1 MLYLPKHFFTMKK
14 YNLLLSLVL
23 IACTFATI
31 SAQSAKR
38 YTLVEH
44 FTQASCGPCAQ
55 QNPAFEAF
63 YAQNENRIHHIA
75 YHTSWP
81 GVDPMNAANA
91 TEVANRVTYYG
102 VSGVPDMWIG
112 GTVSTSPGSISEGML
127 VANELAGSPIQV
139 VVTEATNGNQRD
151 VTVKINGINNSPT
164 GNYVLRVAVVEKMV
178 NYATPPGSN
187 GEMAFPNVFRKM
199 LPSTT
204 GDPITMPAMG
214 QNVVKNYS
222 YTLDAAWNAAQI
234 YVVAYIQEETS
245 HAVLNSG
252 TSKDWMVSYISNGA
266 SAFQAPANQVI
277 SMSGSLENAMNDIQ
291 LLNVT
296 LTSDAPASWIGGIN
310 YNGTTLPSNNENITI
325 PASSLA
331 TLNVEVNPSNE
342 VALAKYELTVTNQND
357 PTQVFKKTYYV
368 NNGIRDLVLGNV
380 NDHQDLYTDG
390 LTFANNTVKGALTQ
404 YEYLYLKQN
413 NALQGLYNI
422 YYNVGWTFPALS
434 DDIVNVLTPFLDAGG
449 NLLICGQDIAWD
461 VAPGITGNHAT
472 ATNQAF
478 FSNYL
483 QATYVADGSTSNSQL
498 TSVATDAIYGS
509 VPMANIVDAYN
520 GNMYPD
526 EILPKPGSN
535 AVAIFNY
542 NNNTSK
548 VAGIR
553 VDGLPYKVVYL
564 GIGIEMLSSTVIR
577 KQFVKITHDWF
588 YSNISGVEY
597 QQALNDLLQPNAP
610 NPADTYTNIPVDMQ
624 GKTGSLRLTDITG
637 KVVLTQNIEKNAT
650 NLTISTAELSAGT
663 YFYHILSEGSISA
676 SHKLV
681 VTH

>member
-1 MLYLPKHFFTMKK
+1 MKTHK
-14 YNLLLSLVL
+14 LLLSLAL
-23 IACTFATI
+23 TACSFAAI
-31 SAQSAKR
+31 FAQSAKR

-91 TEVANRVTYYG
+91 TEVADRVTYYG

-112 GTVSTSPGSISEGML
+112 GTVSTNPGSISEGML

-222 YTLDAAWNAAQI
+222 YTLDPTWNAAQM

-245 HAVLNSG
+245 HTVLNSG
-252 TSKDWMVSYISNGA
+252 TSKDWLVSYISNGA
-266 SAFQAPANQVI
+266 SAFQSPANQVT
-277 SMSGSLENAMNDIQ
+277 SMAGSLDNAMNDIQ

-296 LTSDAPASWIGGIN
+296 LTSDAPTSWIGGIN

-325 PASSLA
+325 AASSLA

-357 PTQVFKKTYYV
+357 PTQVFKKIYYV

-434 DDIVNVLTPFLDAGG
+434 DDIVNALTPFLDAGG

-461 VAPGITGNHAT
+461 IAPGITGNHAT
-472 ATNQAF
+472 AINQAF
-478 FSNYL
+478 FSNYM
-483 QATYVADGSTSNSQL
+483 QATYVADGGTSNNQL
-498 TSVATDAIYGS
+498 TAVAADAIYGS
-509 VPMANIVDAYN
+509 VPMANIVDAYG

-526 EILPKPGSN
+526 EILPKAGSN

-597 QQALNDLLQPNAP
+597 QQALNDLLQPNFP
-610 NPADTYTNIPVDMQ
+610 NPANTYTNIPVDMQ
-624 GKTGSLRLTDITG
+624 GKTGSLRLTDIAG

>member
-1 MLYLPKHFFTMKK
+1 MKK

-23 IACTFATI
+23 IACTSATI

-151 VTVKINGINNSPT
+151 VTVKINGINTSPT

-234 YVVAYIQEETS
+234 YVIAYIQEETS

-266 SAFQAPANQVI
+266 SAFQSPANQVT

-380 NDHQDLYTDG
+380 NDHQDIYTDG

-472 ATNQAF
+472 AANQAF

-526 EILPKPGSN
+526 EILPKAGSN

-597 QQALNDLLQPNAP
+597 QQALNDLLQPNFP
-610 NPADTYTNIPVDMQ
+610 NPANTYTNIPIDMQ